1 MTRTVWRKTMTD
13 LIFLDSNGSS
23 PLYMQLYEYFKAEI
37 EQHKLAENEKLPS
50 IRNLANSI
58 SVSKATVEKAYQQL
72 MCEGYI
78 NNRNR
83 ACYVVNKLEET
94 IVKPVYTAGKPKT
107 SELTDNCKPRYDFA
121 SGEMDLNGFDFSVWR
136 RYVNKVLANKERLFG
151 YGHSKGETELRKQI
165 GRYVRSR
172 GVECH
177 YEQII
182 IGPGVQSL
190 LNTLCSLL
198 KPTHSSIAFEEPGFT
213 TGRRVWH
220 NWGYTI
226 VPVQMRKEGIDIRE
240 LAQSETRAVY
250 LTPSHQFPTGY
261 IMPVGERMRLLAWAQ
276 QNDAVIIEDDYDSEF
291 RYFGRPI
298 PAMKGLDSGGNVV
311 YLGSFSKVIP
321 PSLRISYM
329 ILPDRLLEL
338 YERNAALYN
347 QAVSTIEQLTLA
359 QYMADGH
366 LERQIRRL
374 RKLYYEKKMQFID
387 TIQRVFSNQVA
398 IQDNESGLF
407 IVLTVKRPG
416 TSQDIFLK
424 AMQHGCQV
432 APIQNYYWET
442 VQESFPRVI
451 LYFSKI
457 PVHEMEEAIKLLKK
471 AWFEE

>member
-1 MTRTVWRKTMTD
+1 MPE
-13 LIFLDSNGSS
+13 LIFLDPHSNN
-23 PLYMQLYEYFKAEI
+23 PLYMQLYEYFKMEI

-50 IRNLANSI
+50 IRNLAGSL

-83 ACYVVNKLEET
+83 ARYVVNKLEEG
-94 IVKPVYTAGKPKT
+94 VLKPAYTAAPHLSREMVSHHKI
-107 SELTDNCKPRYDFA
+107 RYDFA
-121 SGEMDLNGFDFSVWR
+121 SGEMDLNGFDFAVWR
-136 RYVNKVLANKERLFG
+136 RYINKALANKERLMG
-151 YGHSKGETELRKQI
+151 YGRSKGEVELREQI
-165 GRYVRSR
+165 VRYVRSR

-177 YEQII
+177 YGQVI

-190 LNTLCSLL
+190 LNTICSLL

-213 TGRRVWH
+213 AGRRVW
-220 NWGYTI
+220 NDWGYII
-226 VPVQMRKEGIDIRE
+226 VPVRMRKQGIDITE
-240 LAQSETRAVY
+240 LERSGVRAVY

-261 IMPVGERMRLLAWAQ
+261 IMPVGARMRLLSWAQ
-276 QNDAVIIEDDYDSEF
+276 QNDAIIIEDDYDSEF

-329 ILPDRLLEL
+329 ILPNRLLEL
-338 YERNAALYN
+338 YERNSAIYN

-359 QYMADGH
+359 YYMADGH

-374 RKLYYEKKMQFID
+374 RKLYYDKKLQFIE
-387 TIQRVFSNQVA
+387 TIERVLGDRVA

-407 IVLTVKRPG
+407 IMLTLKCQG
-416 TSQDIFLK
+416 TSQTAFLK
-424 AMQHGCQV
+424 AMQLGCQV
-432 APIQNYYWET
+432 APIRNYYWET
-442 VQESFPRVI
+442 VHESCPKVI

-457 PVHEMEEAIKLLKK
+457 PTDEMEDAVRRLKK
-471 AWFEE
+471 AWFEK

>member
-1 MTRTVWRKTMTD
+1 MTD
-13 LIFLDSNGSS
+13 LIFLDSHSS
-23 PLYMQLYEYFKAEI
+23 NPLYMQLYEYFKAEI
-37 EQHKLAENEKLPS
+37 EQHKLSENEKLPS
-50 IRNLANSI
+50 IRSLANSL
-58 SVSKATVEKAYQQL
+58 SVSKTTVEKAYQQL

-78 NNRNR
+78 NNRDR
-83 ACYVVNKLEET
+83 ACYVVNKLEEA
-94 IVKPVYTAGKPKT
+94 ILKPAHAAVVPK
-107 SELTDNCKPRYDFA
+107 SCKQIDNDKPRYDFA
-121 SGEMDLNGFDFSVWR
+121 SGEMDLDGFDFSVWR
-136 RYVNKVLANKERLFG
+136 RYVNKVLANKERFMG
-151 YGHSKGETELRKQI
+151 YGQSKGEDELRKQLV
-165 GRYVRSR
+165 RYVRSR
-172 GVECH
+172 GVECQ

-190 LNTLCSLL
+190 LNILCSLL
-198 KPTHSSIAFEEPGFT
+198 KPTHSSIAFEEPGFA
-213 TGRRVWH
+213 TGRRVWN
-220 NWGYTI
+220 NWGYAI
-226 VPVQMRKEGIDIRE
+226 VPVRMRKEGVDIQE
-240 LAQSETRAVY
+240 LARSEVRAVY

-276 QNDAVIIEDDYDSEF
+276 QTDAVIIEDDYDSEF
-291 RYFGRPI
+291 RYSGRPI
-298 PAMKGLDSGGNVV
+298 PAMKGLDSGGKVV

-329 ILPDRLLEL
+329 ILPNRLLEI
-338 YERNAALYN
+338 YERNSALYN

-374 RKLYYEKKMQFID
+374 RKLYYDKKLQFID
-387 TIQRVFSNQVA
+387 TIQRIFGNKVA

-407 IVLTVKRPG
+407 IVLTVKCPG
-416 TSQDIFLK
+416 TSQTMFLK
-424 AMQHGCQV
+424 ALEQGCQV

-457 PVHEMEEAIKLLKK
+457 PVKKMEEAIRLLKK

>member
-1 MTRTVWRKTMTD
+1 MTD
-13 LIFLDSNGSS
+13 LIFLDSHSNN
-23 PLYMQLYEYFKAEI
+23 PLYMQLYEFFKAEI
-37 EQHKLAENEKLPS
+37 EQHKLSENEKLPS
-50 IRNLANSI
+50 IRSLANSL

-83 ACYVVNKLEET
+83 ACYVVNKLEEA
-94 IVKPVYTAGKPKT
+94 IIKPVFTETVAK
-107 SELTDNCKPRYDFA
+107 SCELTNNYKLRYDFA
-121 SGEMDLNGFDFSVWR
+121 SGEMDLKGFDFSLWR
-136 RYVNKVLANKERLFG
+136 RYVNKVLVNKDRLMG
-151 YGHSKGETELRKQI
+151 YGRSKGEDELRKQLV
-165 GRYVRSR
+165 RYVRSR
-172 GVECH
+172 GVECNC
-177 YEQII
+177 EQII
-182 IGPGVQSL
+182 IGPGAQSL

-213 TGRRVWH
+213 TGRRVWN
-220 NWGYTI
+220 NWGYAI
-226 VPVQMRKEGIDIRE
+226 VPVRMRQEGIDIKE
-240 LAQSETRAVY
+240 LAHSEVRAVY

-261 IMPVGERMRLLAWAQ
+261 IMPIGERMRLLAWAQ
-276 QNDAVIIEDDYDSEF
+276 QTDAVIIEDDYDSEF

-329 ILPDRLLEL
+329 ILPNRLLEI
-338 YERNAALYN
+338 YEQNSALYN

-359 QYMADGH
+359 QYIADGH

-374 RKLYYEKKMQFID
+374 RKLYYDKKLQFID
-387 TIQRVFSNQVA
+387 TILQVFGDKVA

-407 IVLTVKRPG
+407 IVLTVKCPG
-416 TSQDIFLK
+416 TSQTMFLK
-424 AMQHGCQV
+424 ALQQGCQV

-457 PVHEMEEAIKLLKK
+457 PVNEMEEAIRLLKK